1 MDFVNVHGRPLVLPD
16 GVGATTKGSRK
27 SSRKEAP
34 AEYHKG
40 WIVVGFHQDQIDAAR
55 RTHFDPNGKAFD
67 PALYMR
73 KAKPKRA
80 IKQVYAIQESAQ
92 QAAKLLLQQ
101 AGWVYVDVRA
111 LQKVSKR

>member
-1 MDFVNVHGRPLVLPD
+1 MDFVNLHGQPVGVAPPGGKARP
-16 GVGATTKGSRK
+16 AARK
-27 SSRKEAP
+27 RETA

-40 WIVVGFHQDQIDAAR
+40 WIVVGFHQDHLDAAR
-55 RTHFDPNGKAFD
+55 RVHVDPNGKAFD

-80 IKQVYAIQESAQ
+80 IKQVYTIQDSAQ
-92 QAAKLLLQQ
+92 QAAVLLRKQ
-101 AGWVYVDVRA
+101 AGWVYVDVQP